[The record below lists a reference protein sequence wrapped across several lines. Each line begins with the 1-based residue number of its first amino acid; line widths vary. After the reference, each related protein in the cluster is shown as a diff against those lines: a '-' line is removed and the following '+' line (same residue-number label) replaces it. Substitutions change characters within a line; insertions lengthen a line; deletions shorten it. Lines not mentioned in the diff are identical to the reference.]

1 MANLLGK
8 ENSPYLQQH
17 QHNPV
22 HWQPWG
28 PEALDQAVADN
39 KLIIVSIGY
48 STCHWCHVME
58 RESFED
64 QEVADLMNWHFICI
78 KVDREERPDID
89 QVYMLAVQLMT
100 GRGGWPLNCI
110 CLPDGRPIYGGTYF
124 KKDDWMH
131 LLLQLQTMWLEN
143 PQVAEDYAGKLAEG
157 IRLSDGLPVEKLQGT
172 PDKNMVK
179 AIVEPWKKQF
189 DPHHGGL
196 RQAPKFPM
204 PNNWDFLLQYAVLQN
219 DPELLEHVHFT
230 LKKMASG
237 GIYDHIGGG
246 FARYSVDDRWH
257 VPHFEKMLYDNAQL
271 VSLYLSAW
279 QNRPDLQYKRTVEE
293 TLEWVRREMT
303 GSNGGFYCALDA
315 DSEGVEGE
323 FYIFD
328 LEEIENLEGRGL
340 EKSDI
345 EFLTKHF
352 NLSRKGNWVEEDT
365 NVLFHDVNADELA
378 ASQGFSTEEW
388 DLYLGKLKSVLLK
401 YRERRVRPGLDNKQ
415 LTSWNALMLK
425 AFSEA
430 YRILNKQEYLDI
442 ALKNAQFIKREL
454 YAEDGGLLHQ
464 PADSNRSIPGFLDD
478 YAFCIESWIS
488 LYEATLDEEWLM
500 EAKRLTDYVF
510 DHFLDKNEGVFFY
523 TDDRADPL
531 IARKTE
537 IMDN

>member
-1 MANLLGK
+1 
-8 ENSPYLQQH
+8 
-17 QHNPV
+17 
-22 HWQPWG
+22 
-28 PEALDQAVADN
+28 
-39 KLIIVSIGY
+39 
-48 STCHWCHVME
+48 
-58 RESFED
+58 
-64 QEVADLMNWHFICI
+64 
-78 KVDREERPDID
+78 
-89 QVYMLAVQLMT
+89 
-100 GRGGWPLNCI
+100 
-110 CLPDGRPIYGGTYF
+110 
-124 KKDDWMH
+124 
-131 LLLQLQTMWLEN
+131 
-143 PQVAEDYAGKLAEG
+143 
-157 IRLSDGLPVEKLQGT
+157 
-172 PDKNMVK
+172 
-179 AIVEPWKKQF
+179 
-189 DPHHGGL
+189 
-196 RQAPKFPM
+196 
-204 PNNWDFLLQYAVLQN
+204 LQYAELQN

-293 TLEWVRREMT
+293 TLEWVRREMI

-315 DSEGVEGE
+315 DSEGVEGK

-464 PADSNRSIPGFLDD
+464 PADSNRNIPGFLDD

-537 IMDN
+537 IMDNVIPSSNSTLFRAIHKLGVVFDLQKYSEMVEAVLSRIVPQAQKFGTAYSNWGILLLHEVYGSYELIFSGENAVGFREYLDRHYIPNKMVFGGKESQLPILAGRLSAETRAYVCKDRTCSLPVDNPAEMLKLLS